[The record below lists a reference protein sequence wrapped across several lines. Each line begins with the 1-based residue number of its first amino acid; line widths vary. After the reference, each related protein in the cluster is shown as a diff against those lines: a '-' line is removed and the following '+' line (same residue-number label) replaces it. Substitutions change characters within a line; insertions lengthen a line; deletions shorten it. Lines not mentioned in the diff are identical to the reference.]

1 MSRIVRV
8 LSLSFAFLLAACAP
22 APVGRDTAPAVLRGE
37 LDTREY
43 RYLELPNRLRV
54 LLVSDPATDKAAASL
69 RVEAGS
75 GDDPEDRQGLAH
87 FLEHMLFLGTQRYP
101 DPAEY
106 QAFINAHGGSNN
118 AYTALDHTLYFFDIE
133 PGSLEPAIDRFS
145 QFFVAP
151 LFNPEYV
158 QREMNAVDSE
168 YRMGLKDDVRREYDV
183 FREIVQPGHPLGKL
197 GVGNLQTLGT
207 GDDIREDLLAF
218 HRTHYSANLMT
229 LVVFGRQGLDEL
241 EAMVRPR
248 FEGIEDRNATARTS
262 APAFFAPGQ
271 LPMEINIVPEKE
283 TRELT
288 LLFPVPSSRARP
300 AAKPLDYISNL
311 LGHEG
316 PGGLLSMLK
325 ERGLAEGLGAGA
337 GFDLYG
343 QDALQ
348 ITVQLTEAGL
358 ARREEVVSLLLRGI
372 AELRAAGVDAWRYR
386 EQAVLGDLAFRFREQ
401 GSASSAVIGL
411 TNALRDYPVEDVIR
425 GPYRYAD
432 YDEALIRQ
440 YLDLLNPSNVLITV
454 SARGLATDRRS
465 RWFDAPWSLRPR
477 DAAAMARA
485 AAALPAPAL
494 PAVNEFVPSK
504 VATKAL
510 PEDAPAEP
518 RVLAEAP
525 GYRLWHLQD
534 PDFRAPRA
542 SFYVQLLSPAAG
554 DTARDAALG
563 ALFARLVEDALNEF
577 AYPATLAGLQYDIAP
592 SSRGIVVKLGG
603 YDDRLG
609 VLLDKVLQS
618 LRETRFPPDRFAS
631 LKTELIRE
639 WGNSRKDRPFVQ
651 LVDGLGRTMVRRS
664 WSDTELAGA
673 LADAGEA
680 ELASW
685 AAGLR
690 RGAVVEVLAHGNL
703 HGDEAKALGER
714 VHRAMHGEGEPRAP
728 AVEVLALPQGRSV
741 LPLPVEHPDSALV
754 MYLQGR
760 DASVTERALLALSAQ
775 VLSADFFNEL
785 RTDRQLGYAVFAQS
799 YPYVRVPGLL
809 LAVQSPVAGPQKL
822 LAEFEAFLAR
832 KDAAGV
838 DEAAFLRHRETL
850 AARLRE
856 KPKSLGER
864 SERLW
869 SDIGLGAFGFDDR
882 AQVAAAVDGIT
893 RDAWIDWFRAHL
905 TGAGQRALLVYTEG
919 TAHRGDAPVSLPGR
933 APGADST
940 PGSAAKYYRFDWTPS
955 VQESARALHLETP

>member
-1 MSRIVRV
+1 MSPITRAVIVTLAL
-8 LSLSFAFLLAACAP
+8 LSGACAP
-22 APVGRDTAPAVLRGE
+22 ASLEREAPREVLRGE
-37 LDTREY
+37 LDTRDY
-43 RYLELPNRLRV
+43 RYIELPNRLRV

-87 FLEHMLFLGTQRYP
+87 FLEHMLFLGTERYP

-145 QFFVAP
+145 QFFAAP

-168 YRMGLKDDVRREYDV
+168 YRMGLKDDARREYDV
-183 FREIVQPGHPLGKL
+183 LREIVQPGHPLAKL

-218 HRTHYSANLMT
+218 HRQHYSANLMT

-248 FEGIEDRNATARTS
+248 FEGIEDRDSRARKT
-262 APAFFAPGQ
+262 APALFAPGR
-271 LPMEINIVPEKE
+271 LPMEINIIPEKE

-288 LLFPVPSSRARP
+288 LLFPVPSSRERP

-316 PGGLLSMLK
+316 PGGLLSILK

-348 ITVQLTEAGL
+348 ISVQLTESGL
-358 ARREEVVSLLLRGI
+358 ARRDEVVSLLLRGI
-372 AELRAAGVDAWRYR
+372 AELRARGVEAWRYR

-401 GSASSAVIGL
+401 GSASGTVIGL
-411 TNALRDYPVEDVIR
+411 TNALRDYAVEDVIR

-432 YDEALIRQ
+432 FDEALIRE
-440 YLDLLNPSNVLITV
+440 YLGLMTPGNMLLTV
-454 SARGLATDRRS
+454 SARGLTTDRKS
-465 RWFDAPWSLRPR
+465 RWFQTPWSLRPR
-477 DAAAMARA
+477 DPEALESAAATM
-485 AAALPAPAL
+485 PAPAL
-494 PAVNEFVPSK
+494 PAVNEFIPAK
-504 VATKAL
+504 VATKSLAKEL
-510 PEDAPAEP
+510 PSRP
-518 RVLAEAP
+518 RVLAQSP
-525 GYRLWHLQD
+525 GYRLWHFQD

-542 SFYVQLLSPAAG
+542 SLYFQLLSPGAG
-554 DTARDAALG
+554 DSARDAAL
-563 ALFARLVEDALNEF
+563 ASLFSSLVEDSMNEF
-577 AYPATLAGLQYDIAP
+577 AYPATLAGLQYDVSP
-592 SSRGIVVKLGG
+592 TSRGIVVKLGG

-618 LRETRFPPDRFAS
+618 LRHTRFAPERFAS
-631 LKTELIRE
+631 LKAELIRG
-639 WGNSRKDRPFVQ
+639 WGNSVKDRPFVQ
-651 LVDGLGRTMVRRS
+651 LVDGLGRAMVRGS
-664 WSDTELAGA
+664 WSDAELAAALAGA
-673 LADAGEA
+673 GEA
-680 ELASW
+680 DLAAW
-685 AAGLR
+685 AEGLR

-703 HGDEAKALGER
+703 LGEEAKALGER
-714 VHRAMHGEGEPRAP
+714 VHAALHGQGEPRAP
-728 AVEVLALPQGRSV
+728 AVEVRALPAGRSV

-760 DASVTERALLALSAQ
+760 DTGYRERALLALSAQ

-822 LAEFEAFLAR
+822 LAEFEAFLDR
-832 KDAAGV
+832 KSGAGV
-838 DEAAFLRHRETL
+838 DESSFTRHRDTL

-869 SDIGLGAFGFDDR
+869 SELGLGAFDFDDR
-882 AQVAAAVDGIT
+882 LQVAAAVDGIT
-893 RDAWIDWFRAHL
+893 RDDWVAWFRGHL
-905 TGAGQRALLVYTEG
+905 AGDGQRALLVYTEG
-919 TAHRGDAPVSLPGR
+919 SAHRGDAPMALPER
-933 APGADST
+933 PPEAAGAGV
-940 PGSAAKYYRFDWTPS
+940 PAAKYYRFDWTPS